1 MIWGRTDVIIIENSC
16 IINVMRLNH
25 PQTIPHPWQWKNCLP
40 WRLETTALKS
50 VSMLCNF
57 TEICTKTLF
66 PLFIVPSFS
75 KYLLKVFSVPDKGLP
90 VSTPRMENNFVST
103 GRVCF
108 SVLSGQF
115 RKEKLCTAS
124 NIPN

>member
-1 MIWGRTDVIIIENSC
+1 MHNKC
-16 IINVMRLNH
+16 NVLESSPNRPLLLRVEKLSAMKLG
-25 PQTIPHPWQWKNCLP
+25 QVSKQ
-40 WRLETTALKS
+40 LETAALKS
-50 VSMLCNF
+50 VSMFCNF

-90 VSTPRMENNFVST
+90 VSTPRMENNFVSK

-115 RKEKLCTAS
+115 REEKLCTAS